1 MLYLNP
7 PYFLIEGVSIFPD
20 HADPLQFYYL
30 PMMPHLTTVRDSS
43 GNALPQLQLIEYA
56 GAAGTGGFIN
66 FDVNLGIEDDQLQKV
81 TQELK
86 RQAHLS
92 DNPRLSPVTFV
103 DGTVKLLILGSQSPD
118 PSAPK
123 PPANAVSSTD
133 QSDGPRFVIKI
144 QNATK
149 PSLFGSNQATFSV
162 QLDQYGAT
170 VLEQA
175 LQQPMAPIAVV
186 YSLDFIALRP
196 AFNISLHIDWDRVH
210 QYMDEH
216 FTGGFLF
223 VSTDVDK
230 AIDKLI
236 DDRVIT
242 LDIDTFIPDGD
253 LDKTVSSDRS
263 LAVSQV
269 YDMIKDKFFEPS
281 MPPKSGAQDNDSTI
295 EDIRSIGNLVRD
307 GGMAMLSRSSQDL
320 TQVDKKTLD
329 VNIRE
334 RTSVQRTIYPQ
345 AHLGGL
351 FDTLKKT
358 GLSLD
363 KFIVKVD
370 LDNPW
375 FQRRKLNIATKAS
388 FDADGI
394 ASIDVNLTY
403 NGIIKSVTLTKDA
416 PQAALEWSSLIADG
430 KMVRPV
436 SYSYSVNFRGDVDTT
451 QRPSQLNS
459 AAMIAVGDAL
469 DIEPRA
475 DLYAITVVPIRAD
488 NLPWD
493 RYPNVEVECRYSD
506 SVNGLQQKASAL
518 LNQQSPE
525 TSWSLFVRDRTKRTF
540 EYRLTFALATGGTK
554 VTPWTSTDDGK
565 IDISDPYPAK
575 ITLNV
580 MAAVDWT
587 LASQVLVYV
596 AYPTKDNPTAHQSF
610 LLGANS
616 GPQTF
621 VAERQEN
628 GQDTVYYEAR
638 IIGQRGRVWT
648 VPGSV
653 TSENFLIIQ
662 DNMHGHNIITVRPE
676 PVDFAS
682 RHVSEIDVEVRYVDA
697 KNASFNAD
705 KKMKFE
711 KATDAQQFVFDYLD
725 PSITPEFRADI
736 QLDNGQT
743 KTLDWTAVGGSSVTI
758 PLSQLD

>member
-1 MLYLNP
+1 MLYMNP
-7 PYFLIEGVSIFPD
+7 PYFLIDGVSIFPD

-30 PMMPHLTTVRDSS
+30 PMMPHLTMVKDSS
-43 GNALPQLQLIEYA
+43 GSVLPQLQLIEYE

-66 FDVNLGIEDDQLQKV
+66 FDVNLGIEDDQLQEVAQK
-81 TQELK
+81 LK
-86 RQAHLS
+86 RQARLS
-92 DNPRLSPVTFV
+92 DDPRLSPVTFV
-103 DGTVKLLILGSQSPD
+103 DGTVKLFILGAQSPD
-118 PSAPK
+118 PAAPK
-123 PPANAVSSTD
+123 PPAGAVSATD

-170 VLEQA
+170 VLEKA
-175 LQQPMAPIAVV
+175 LQGDMAPIAVV

-196 AFNISLHIDWDRVH
+196 AFNIRLHIDWDRVH

-223 VSTDVDK
+223 VSADIDK
-230 AIDKLI
+230 AIDKLVE
-236 DDRVIT
+236 DRVIT

-269 YDMIKDKFFEPS
+269 YDMIKEKFFEPS
-281 MPPKSGAQDNDSTI
+281 MPPQGGAQDLNSTI
-295 EDIRSIGNLVRD
+295 GEIRTIGNLVRD
-307 GGMAMLSRSSQDL
+307 GGMAMFSRSSQDL

-345 AHLGGL
+345 AHLSGL

-358 GLSLD
+358 GVSLD
-363 KFIVKVD
+363 RFIVKVD

-375 FQRRKLNIATKAS
+375 FQRRKLNVATKAS

-403 NGIIKSVTLTKDA
+403 NGNIKSVTLTKDA
-416 PQAALEWSSLIADG
+416 PQAVVEWSSLLAEG
-430 KMVRPV
+430 RMVRPV
-436 SYSYSVNFRGDVDTT
+436 SYSYIVNFRGDVDTT
-451 QRPSQLNS
+451 QRPSQLTS
-459 AAMIAVGDAL
+459 PAMIAVGDAL

-475 DLYAITVVPIRAD
+475 DLYAITVIPIRAE

-506 SVNGLQQKASAL
+506 PANGLKQQASAL
-518 LNQQSPE
+518 LNAQCPE
-525 TSWSLFVRDRTKRTF
+525 TIWSLFIRDRTKRAF
-540 EYRLTFALATGGTK
+540 EYRLTYALASGGTK
-554 VTPWTSTDDGK
+554 ITPWTSTDDGK

-580 MAAVDWT
+580 MAAVDWSV
-587 LASQVLVYV
+587 ASQVLVYV
-596 AYPTKDNPTAHQSF
+596 AYPNKDNPTAHQNF
-610 LLGANS
+610 LLNANS

-662 DNMHGHNIITVRPE
+662 DNMRGHNIITIRPE
-676 PVDFAS
+676 PVDFVS
-682 RHVSEIDVEVRYVDA
+682 RHVSEIDVELRYIDA
-697 KNASFNAD
+697 KNALNVD
-705 KKMKFE
+705 KKIKFE
-711 KATDAQQFVFDYLD
+711 RATDAQQFAFDYVD
-725 PSITPEFRADI
+725 PSIAPEFRADI

-743 KTLDWTAVGGSSVTI
+743 RTLDWTTVGGSSVTI